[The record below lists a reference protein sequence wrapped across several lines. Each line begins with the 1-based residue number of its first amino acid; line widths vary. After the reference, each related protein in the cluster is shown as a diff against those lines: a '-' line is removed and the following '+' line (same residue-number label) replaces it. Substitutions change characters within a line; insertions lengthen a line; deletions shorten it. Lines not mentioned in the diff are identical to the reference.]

1 MNNDKLQKIIEK
13 LTLESGAMQA
23 LPLSAALVNF
33 AGIIERETMIRC
45 VKMIDDNAKEH
56 FMKNINSAQ
65 STEGDTEV
73 IELKVTCVD
82 MKHGASPLL
91 GELSMTFPA
100 CQEHYNA

>member
-1 MNNDKLQKIIEK
+1 MNDDKLQKIIEK
-13 LTLESGAMQA
+13 QILESEGMQM
-23 LPLSAALVNF
+23 LPLSVELANF
-33 AGIIERETMIRC
+33 ARIIERETIIRC

-100 CQEHYNA
+100 CQEHCDT